1 MRRIDEKT
9 IGVDHFVHSEFKMV
23 CEEKNIR
30 MKDALMTA
38 LTDFI
43 IKQKRNDRRSQISS
57 RS

>member
-9 IGVDHFVHSEFKMV
+9 LGVDHFVHSEFKMV
-23 CEEKNIR
+23 CEEKKIQ

-43 IKQKRNDRRSQISS
+43 IKQKRNKEK
-57 RS
+57 